1 MIFIS
6 ASRAE
11 GGEDDI
17 GSHFQPELNRRQ
29 NLSHFQVSNPAANNQ
44 RQSGA
49 SGLSR
54 QLGSSLSLNDDVSVV
69 RIEIYFDDVSI
80 VYIFLAIS

>member
-6 ASRAE
+6 ASTAD

-29 NLSHFQVSNPAANNQ
+29 NLSHFQVSNPAANKQ

-49 SGLSR
+49 SGLSG

-80 VYIFLAIS
+80 VYILVAIL